1 MRKLMI
7 ILFLII
13 DLIGGIS
20 ISFYISSFYVF
31 SIFLFS
37 YLITNIIS
45 WKFLIKLFSLRV
57 NCIQRP
63 FWILIKESIKKSGP
77 FYFLLLILDIFID
90 VFSFDF
96 YIIQITNNSNNVL
109 ILFFISFIL
118 FLIFLVNK
126 VLLVLLL

>member
-63 FWILIKESIKKSGP
+63 FWVLIKESIKKSGP

-96 YIIQITNNSNNVL
+96 YIIQTNNSNNAL